1 MEGEYYVISTSRQ
14 SQKLKVKKS
23 SVRTV
28 NTLLG
33 RLGSL
38 KSVIGLNMTYDNIRF
53 MKNGRT
59 VRNSE

>member
-1 MEGEYYVISTSRQ
+1 MDSEYYVISTSSQ

-28 NTLLG
+28 NSLLG

-38 KSVIGLNMTYDNIRF
+38 KWRQSLVSIWLMTIS
-53 MKNGRT
+53 G
-59 VRNSE
+59 S